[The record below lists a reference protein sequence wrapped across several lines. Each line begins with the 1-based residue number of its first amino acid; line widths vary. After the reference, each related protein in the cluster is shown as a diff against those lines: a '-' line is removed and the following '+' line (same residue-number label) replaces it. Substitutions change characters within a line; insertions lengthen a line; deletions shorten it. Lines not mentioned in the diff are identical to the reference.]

1 MNREYVRATDAG
13 DMIAASYIY
22 LGKTGATVGGY
33 VQDCPATRYK
43 VAMRADG
50 SGWEPLYDQGGDD
63 CGISYD
69 DMDDVITIGRMDD
82 SCNTVSKALLNGAR
96 ELRYF
101 ASLIAEIGNGNESMM
116 DAAQYLISVAAGAK
130 TAAKNLEACNALAD
144 EYQLDREDEENEE

>member
-1 MNREYVRATDAG
+1 MKTKHTTKTDVG
-13 DMIAASYIY
+13 EMITASYIV
-22 LGKTGATVGGY
+22 LSKIKRTKHGCIEDAGAITFKIALREDGG
-33 VQDCPATRYK
+33 
-43 VAMRADG
+43 
-50 SGWEPLYDQGGDD
+50 GWEPLYDQGGDD
-63 CGISYD
+63 CGISHD

-144 EYQLDREDEENEE
+144 EYQLDREGEENEE